1 MLPDSS
7 DTGGCFERLL
17 SGELPPLAGHDSMS
31 AMADLES
38 SIEFF
43 QRMSRRIVMDG
54 NTSAL
59 PETCLVESRPLQTLG
74 SVYLM

>member
-31 AMADLES
+31 AMAD
-38 SIEFF
+38 
-43 QRMSRRIVMDG
+43 
-54 NTSAL
+54 N
-59 PETCLVESRPLQTLG
+59 PPLTIHPAIHRVAG
-74 SVYLM
+74 F